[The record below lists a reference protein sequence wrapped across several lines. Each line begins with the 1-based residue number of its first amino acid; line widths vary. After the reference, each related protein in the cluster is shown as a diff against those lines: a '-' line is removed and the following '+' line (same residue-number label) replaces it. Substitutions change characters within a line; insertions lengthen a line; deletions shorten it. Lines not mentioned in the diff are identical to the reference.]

1 MFDPVI
7 DFFSR
12 IFYLIGRG
20 IGMVV
25 AWILWPFVTVRNWY
39 KRQKWL
45 IRVPLLIL
53 FLALIASYGYFI
65 FNTQRWANFEPHYAN
80 NYKFEAMR
88 PAAGSGVTEGDAKTC
103 QRSSLVDA
111 TIDLIDFNVNQNQW
125 ISSTLLYKMGL
136 FGVSWDHTPFL
147 DNKAS
152 FQRGIHQAVRRI
164 SIELVDRL
172 GRVRGTSQIDKDLQD
187 ARGNLAFDEYTWYFG
202 ISPFGPKTPTPSW
215 YRSSMKSLGK
225 FNDRLA
231 RCETVYDARADNL
244 MQLMDR
250 ITSDIGSTS
259 DILLTR
265 SENYNSGWFDT
276 RADDRFWFAYGQ
288 LYAYSGILKGM
299 RADFDDIVTR
309 RGLTRLWDRLDH
321 HFESALNIQPFI
333 VSNGA
338 ESGWIMPTHLA
349 TMGLYVLRV
358 RSNLVEARSV
368 LDR

>member
-1 MFDPVI
+1 MLDPVI
-7 DFFSR
+7 DFISR

-20 IGMVV
+20 IGLVV
-25 AWILWPFVTVRNWY
+25 AWILWPFVAIRRWY

-45 IRVPLLIL
+45 IRGPLLIV
-53 FLALIASYGYFI
+53 FVALIVSYGYFI
-65 FNTQRWANFEPHYAN
+65 YNTQRWTSFDPEYVD
-80 NYKFEAMR
+80 NYQFEAML
-88 PAAGSGVTEGDAKTC
+88 PAGNKSVTDGAPQTC
-103 QRSSLVDA
+103 QRSAVVDV
-111 TIDLIDFNVNQNQW
+111 TIDLIDLNVNKNQW
-125 ISSTLLYKMGL
+125 ISSTLLYKLGL
-136 FGVSWDHTPFL
+136 FGMRWDRTPFL

-215 YRSSMKSLGK
+215 YRSSMKSLNN

-231 RCETVYDARADNL
+231 DCKTVYDARADNL

-259 DILLTR
+259 DILLQR
-265 SENYNSGWFDT
+265 SEEYNSGWFDT

-288 LYAYSGILKGM
+288 LYAYSGILKAM
-299 RADFDDIVTR
+299 RSDFDDVVTR
-309 RGLTRLWDRLDH
+309 RNLGRLWDRLDE
-321 HFESALNIQPFI
+321 HFKSALAIRPVI
-333 VSNGA
+333 ISNGA
-338 ESGWIMPTHLA
+338 EDGWIMPTHLA

-358 RSNLVEARSV
+358 RSNLVEARSI

>member
-1 MFDPVI
+1 MLDPVI
-7 DFFSR
+7 NFFSR
-12 IFYLIGRG
+12 IFYLLGRG
-20 IGMVV
+20 IGMVI
-25 AWILWPFVTVRNWY
+25 AWLLWPFVTIRNWY
-39 KRQKWL
+39 KKQKWL

-53 FLALIASYGYFI
+53 FVSLVVLYSFFV
-65 FNTQRWANFEPHYAN
+65 FNTQRWTGFDPGFAEK
-80 NYKFEAMR
+80 YKFEAMR
-88 PAAGSGVTEGDAKTC
+88 PATSSDANEGEQKTC
-103 QRSSLVDA
+103 QKSALV
-111 TIDLIDFNVNQNQW
+111 TVTMDLIDHNVNQNQW
-125 ISSTLLYKMGL
+125 ISSTLLYKLGL
-136 FGVSWDHTPFL
+136 FGLRWDKTPFL

-215 YRSSMKSLGK
+215 YRSSMKSLGN
-225 FNDRLA
+225 FNKRLESCHA
-231 RCETVYDARADNL
+231 VYDARADNL

-259 DILLTR
+259 DILLKR
-265 SENYNSGWFDT
+265 SAEKDSGWFDM

-288 LYAYSGILKGM
+288 LYAYSGMLKAM

-309 RGLTRLWDRLDH
+309 RGLIRLWERMDK
-321 HFESALNIQPFI
+321 HFTSALEIRPLI
-333 VSNGA
+333 ISNGA
-338 ESGWIMPTHLA
+338 EGGWIMPTHLA
-349 TMGLYVLRV
+349 TMGLYVLRI